1 MKILVIAN
9 SFGTDAVRYL
19 YGIARAVREK
29 VKVVNLYIGGCSL
42 YRHYRNMLS
51 EEKAYAF
58 EINGISN
65 TGVRISLKE
74 ALLSDEWDTVVFQQS
89 SPEAGCP
96 ETYEP
101 YLSELSAYVKR
112 LAPAAKQY
120 LQETWTYDPANKYF
134 LTMPYHTREEMIPAV
149 KSAYREA
156 AKRIGATGLIPSMD
170 AMRKLY
176 DEKGG
181 DVTYRDKHHA
191 SLGIGRYLLGCVW
204 FMTLLGKDVEGNSFR
219 DFDEEVSEADILLAQ
234 KLAREAVLENGI
246 SLN

>member
-19 YGIARAVREK
+19 YGIARAAEEK
-29 VKVVNLYIGGCSL
+29 IKVVNLYIGGCSL

-51 EEKAYAF
+51 EEKAYSY
-58 EINGISN
+58 ELNGMTS
-65 TGVRISLKE
+65 GLFVSMKE
-74 ALLSDEWDTVVFQQS
+74 ALLSDEWDTVVMQQS
-89 SPEAGCP
+89 SPLSGCP

-101 YLSELSAYVKR
+101 YLSELSAYVKKM
-112 LAPAAKQY
+112 APAAKQY

-204 FMTLLGKDVEGNSFR
+204 FMTLFGKDLEGNPFR
-219 DFDEEVSEADILLAQ
+219 DFDEPVSEEDVLVAQ
-234 KLAREAVLENGI
+234 RLAREAVLENGI
-246 SLN
+246 FLN